1 MILIMD
7 KIDLHTH
14 TLHSD
19 GILTP
24 RELIALAARK
34 GLGALALTDHDTLAG
49 LEEAQIAAEAYH
61 IEFIPG
67 IEISALYSGRELH
80 LLGLFI
86 DWQKRALI
94 DAVDRWQAMRRERNI
109 KLLARLNTI
118 GVNISMEQIESLAS
132 KGTAITRSH
141 FARALVTAGYCATPQ
156 KAFAKYLLPGTPTYV
171 ERHEVSPAEAISTIK
186 SAGGLA
192 ILAHPLRYGLDMR
205 KMEQVIKSLQYDRL
219 SGIECYY
226 SSHNPYEQ
234 AQLIQMAKKYRL
246 CISGGSDFH
255 GGHDGVELG
264 KGHGSLHV
272 PMFVYNELKKNL

>member
-86 DWQKRALI
+86 D
-94 DAVDRWQAMRRERNI
+94 
-109 KLLARLNTI
+109 
-118 GVNISMEQIESLAS
+118 
-132 KGTAITRSH
+132 
-141 FARALVTAGYCATPQ
+141 
-156 KAFAKYLLPGTPTYV
+156 
-171 ERHEVSPAEAISTIK
+171 
-186 SAGGLA
+186 
-192 ILAHPLRYGLDMR
+192 
-205 KMEQVIKSLQYDRL
+205 
-219 SGIECYY
+219 
-226 SSHNPYEQ
+226 
-234 AQLIQMAKKYRL
+234 
-246 CISGGSDFH
+246 
-255 GGHDGVELG
+255 
-264 KGHGSLHV
+264 
-272 PMFVYNELKKNL
+272 